1 MFTAIYDKVYVEI
14 VGSDGSV
21 ETKFVDP
28 KNKNEN
34 PYKIGTA
41 GNGEVWNSEV
51 PHMGGTSI
59 PGGSYIDVA
68 PPFAKF
74 SMWTLSQTPLEEVP
88 SELTGSEGFESVDE
102 IQDEM
107 DEDAIATKPTWNDTE
122 IQSEHYDVELFRVV
136 SGELV
141 RVEEKD
147 FLDKNGNNNG
157 IWVML
162 AYPEGTDKNTDFV
175 ITHMFTKTTKVGN
188 KTYNPG
194 DIEVIS
200 GNRVVK
206 TAKGI
211 KVKMYSLSPMSI
223 AYDPTAVSNDGSGE
237 GGSTTTDSSVN
248 TGDDFSAIPYI
259 AGMVIALAGVAA
271 ALFRRKTV

>member
-1 MFTAIYDKVYVEI
+1 
-14 VGSDGSV
+14 
-21 ETKFVDP
+21 
-28 KNKNEN
+28 
-34 PYKIGTA
+34 
-41 GNGEVWNSEV
+41 
-51 PHMGGTSI
+51 MGGTSI

-88 SELTGSEGFESVDE
+88 FELTGSEGFESVDE

-107 DEDAIATKPTWNDTE
+107 DEDAIAAKPTWNDTE

-259 AGMVIALAGVAA
+259 EGMVIAIAGVAA